1 MYLKAIKF
9 SHIIFLILLVGL
21 NNSFAEIVK
30 KIQIEGNDRV
40 SSDTIKLFSGVKLN
54 DDLNTSELNQILK
67 KLYDTNFFK
76 DIALNLN
83 ENVLFINVKENP
95 IIENYL

>member
-76 DIALNLN
+76 DIT
-83 ENVLFINVKENP
+83 
-95 IIENYL
+95 

>member
-1 MYLKAIKF
+1 M
-9 SHIIFLILLVGL
+9 

-54 DDLNTSELNQILK
+54 DDLNTKELNQILK

-83 ENVLFINVKENP
+83 ENILFINVKENP